1 MTIRIMALG
10 DSITQAANETPS
22 DPGGYRNDLQRILG
36 SKLGTLEFVGP
47 FEDGPSGS
55 DRSHAGIPGNFIDG
69 SYRPPAGDYD
79 PNGAVNNNIFDRLS
93 DLDGIS
99 NNGSNLSIE
108 SYQPDAI
115 LLMIGTN
122 DIGNKD
128 TPANAANR
136 LKNLVNTIT
145 ERVPDA
151 RIFVASIVPFNRAGV
166 DQGTDQARNYQNVD
180 PYNTRIPVVVNELA
194 QQGKQ
199 VTFVD
204 VSGAIKAAEAN
215 GTYNLAAD
223 YNHKPAIDPNGDVLH
238 PGPAGYAIV
247 AQTWATALEKAYQP
261 STLVWNDS
269 VWFLE
274 NANPASRTAIA
285 NFSLPSP
292 YANWA
297 IRGTGDFNG
306 DGVEDWV
313 IREQATGRNAIA
325 LLNPDALGNRTIS
338 FSSVNPLEAQSAD
351 WSLRGVGDL
360 DDDGQDDLVWNNT
373 STGQFSVWYMN
384 ANRTKRQ
391 DLRFGP
397 NIRDA
402 KWQVETVGD
411 FTGDDKADLV
421 LRNLATGQNVIWEMN
436 GVAPVRSIPL
446 DNVSR
451 EWELTGSGD
460 YNADQQTDLVWRNG
474 STGQNVVWAMN
485 GTAIAQRI
493 TIESRSGPAVIV
505 QN

>member
-1 MTIRIMALG
+1 M
-10 DSITQAANETPS
+10 
-22 DPGGYRNDLQRILG
+22 
-36 SKLGTLEFVGP
+36 
-47 FEDGPSGS
+47 
-55 DRSHAGIPGNFIDG
+55 
-69 SYRPPAGDYD
+69 
-79 PNGAVNNNIFDRLS
+79 
-93 DLDGIS
+93 
-99 NNGSNLSIE
+99 
-108 SYQPDAI
+108 
-115 LLMIGTN
+115 
-122 DIGNKD
+122 
-128 TPANAANR
+128 
-136 LKNLVNTIT
+136 
-145 ERVPDA
+145 
-151 RIFVASIVPFNRAGV
+151 
-166 DQGTDQARNYQNVD
+166 
-180 PYNTRIPVVVNELA
+180 
-194 QQGKQ
+194 
-199 VTFVD
+199 
-204 VSGAIKAAEAN
+204 
-215 GTYNLAAD
+215 
-223 YNHKPAIDPNGDVLH
+223 
-238 PGPAGYAIV
+238 
-247 AQTWATALEKAYQP
+247 
-261 STLVWNDS
+261 VWNDS